1 MTFAQ
6 NSGIMCTRKQER
18 KRNRRSMNYHSKTTR
33 LKEIFLSD
41 LAGERF
47 GEEGRIPSALHLSRL
62 YAASR
67 NTIRPPA
74 LRAESQESRQD
85 HRLPRCIRPLGL
97 GAKRPVGGVVV
108 WGMGVPPIPN
118 S

>member
-1 MTFAQ
+1 
-6 NSGIMCTRKQER
+6 
-18 KRNRRSMNYHSKTTR
+18 MNYHSKTTR

-67 NTIRPPA
+67 NTIRRMLGELEA
-74 LRAESQESRQD
+74 EGVLRRESN
-85 HRLPRCIRPLGL
+85 HRLQAVGIPVHNHAPRVPA
-97 GAKRPVGGVVV
+97 GADGNRC
-108 WGMGVPPIPN
+108 
-118 S
+118 

>member
-1 MTFAQ
+1 MYPETEQ
-6 NSGIMCTRKQER
+6 NRT
-18 KRNRRSMNYHSKTTR
+18 SMNYHSKTTR

-67 NTIRPPA
+67 NTIRRMLGELEA
-74 LRAESQESRQD
+74 EGVLRRESN
-85 HRLPRCIRPLGL
+85 HRLQAAGIPVHNHAPRVPA
-97 GAKRPVGGVVV
+97 GANGNRC
-108 WGMGVPPIPN
+108 
-118 S
+118 

>member
-1 MTFAQ
+1 MYPETEQ
-6 NSGIMCTRKQER
+6 NRT
-18 KRNRRSMNYHSKTTR
+18 SMNYHSKTTR

-67 NTIRPPA
+67 NTIRRMLGELEA
-74 LRAESQESRQD
+74 EGVLRRESN
-85 HRLPRCIRPLGL
+85 HRLQAAGIPVRNHAAGL
-97 GAKRPVGGVVV
+97 PEE
-108 WGMGVPPIPN
+108 PPP
-118 S
+118 SEG